1 MTATSWC
8 SALPSRRTLRRS
20 PSGSVGS
27 ACQGRGD
34 DVAPPRCRA
43 TPRSRNAQDRGTRW
57 SDATALVAHG
67 FCASMLVDLVNQ
79 GLATLTSSKVR
90 ADGKMIEVGRVRIKA
105 AGRRAIEEGG

>member
-1 MTATSWC
+1 MMSPRLSAEQRRALAMLKTA
-8 SALPSRRTLRRS
+8 
-20 PSGSVGS
+20 
-27 ACQGRGD
+27 GRDGLTQ
-34 DVAPPRCRA
+34 PL
-43 TPRSRNAQDRGTRW
+43 
-57 SDATALVAHG
+57 LVAHG

>member
-1 MTATSWC
+1 MTV
-8 SALPSRRTLRRS
+8 SAEQRRALAMLKT
-20 PSGSVGS
+20 
-27 ACQGRGD
+27 AGRDGLTQ
-34 DVAPPRCRA
+34 PL
-43 TPRSRNAQDRGTRW
+43 
-57 SDATALVAHG
+57 LVAHG